1 MGHWGALKPMIYII
15 TGLCLITAVVT
26 SWQLSA
32 TPLLPEREQ
41 PEETPVIVSASDLI
55 HAQMAAQMAAGDNNP
70 RPAPRADAPAPFAG
84 DARI

>member
-1 MGHWGALKPMIYII
+1 MIYII
-15 TGLCLITAVVT
+15 IGLCLITAVVT

-41 PEETPVIVSASDLI
+41 PEESPVMASASDII
-55 HAQMAAQMAAGDNNP
+55 HAQRGAQKVAQMTAGDDTA

>member
-1 MGHWGALKPMIYII
+1 MIYII
-15 TGLCLITAVVT
+15 IGLCLITAVVT

-41 PEETPVIVSASDLI
+41 PEETPVLVSASDII
-55 HAQMAAQMAAGDNNP
+55 HAQMAAQDKSP
-70 RPAPRADAPAPFAG
+70 HPALRADAPAPFAG